1 VAGVGP
7 YREAA
12 ETTGLGNFLKPNQNK
27 KGLGAVQKKTLPIL
41 YEKFKNLK

>member
-12 ETTGLGNFLKPNQNK
+12 ETAETTGLGYFSQNK
-27 KGLGAVQKKTLPIL
+27 NKRAWVL
-41 YEKFKNLK
+41 FKRKHCRFFMKI